1 MRLPMRCV
9 GSFSQMHLVFLSILV
24 GCVVPGCG
32 GNSGEPTRVSVAGTV
47 TMNGQPVAAADVSL
61 EAEGEARMATTDKD
75 GFYQIKGGAQA
86 LKYKVVISKFEGA
99 GAMKLDPAE
108 GMDAGQFEAMQSAD
122 GTGATTAMIAK
133 QLIPERYSSRDK
145 TELTV
150 VIPLEGTQT
159 ADFKLDAN

>member
-1 MRLPMRCV
+1 
-9 GSFSQMHLVFLSILV
+9 
-24 GCVVPGCG
+24 
-32 GNSGEPTRVSVAGTV
+32 
-47 TMNGQPVAAADVSL
+47 MNGQPVAAADVSL

>member
-1 MRLPMRCV
+1 MRVPLLCT
-9 GSFSQMHLVFLSILV
+9 GSLTQMHSVFLSVLL
-24 GCVVPGCG
+24 GAVVTGCG
-32 GNSGEPTRVSVAGTV
+32 GSSGEPNRVSVAGTV
-47 TMNGQPVAAADVSL
+47 TIDGQPLASADVSL

-99 GAMKLDPAE
+99 GAIKLDPAE
-108 GMDAGQFEAMQSAD
+108 GMDAGQFEAMQAAD
-122 GTGATTAMIAK
+122 GTGATTAMIAQ
-133 QLIPERYSSRDK
+133 QLVPEKYSNRDK

-159 ADFKLDAN
+159 ADFKLDSK